1 MKGSMNDIWETRIRK
16 EKVQKR
22 KEKIKSHAYA
32 LIVLILA
39 AAIIILGTV
48 LLFYIQ
54 EVEVS
59 GNEYCDSQEIVECV
73 QNDKLS
79 KNSLYVLAK
88 YSLGQGKKPKCLDTL
103 KVSMKNPWTLKI
115 TVKEKTRVGCVKS
128 GKKYS
133 YFDQT
138 KLVVN
143 ETEVKDSKIPVVSG
157 LKIKK
162 NKLYSQIKTTNQ
174 TKFSEIVEACGESQR
189 YGIYPEKIYVKDQQI
204 YMDFGNVRACLGN
217 QVSAEQIA
225 QIRPILKKLGDK
237 TGILHLESYSE
248 NNTTIT
254 FEMEDIS
261 QEN

>member
-1 MKGSMNDIWETRIRK
+1 M
-16 EKVQKR
+16 
-22 KEKIKSHAYA
+22 
-32 LIVLILA
+32 
-39 AAIIILGTV
+39 
-48 LLFYIQ
+48 LFR
-54 EVEVS
+54 S
-59 GNEYCDSQEIVECV
+59 
-73 QNDKLS
+73 
-79 KNSLYVLAK
+79 
-88 YSLGQGKKPKCLDTL
+88 
-103 KVSMKNPWTLKI
+103 
-115 TVKEKTRVGCVKS
+115 
-128 GKKYS
+128 
-133 YFDQT
+133 
-138 KLVVN
+138 
-143 ETEVKDSKIPVVSG
+143 
-157 LKIKK
+157 KIKK

>member
-1 MKGSMNDIWETRIRK
+1 M
-16 EKVQKR
+16 
-22 KEKIKSHAYA
+22 
-32 LIVLILA
+32 IVLILA

-88 YSLGQGKKPKCLDTL
+88 YSLGQGKKPECLDTL

-138 KLVVN
+138 ELVVN

-225 QIRPILKKLGDK
+225 QIRPILKSWEIKREFCIWSRILRI
-237 TGILHLESYSE
+237 TLRLHLKWKIFHKKIKKIREILLIFY
-248 NNTTIT
+248 TKVYI
-254 FEMEDIS
+254 IYYI
-261 QEN
+261 

>member
-1 MKGSMNDIWETRIRK
+1 MGNQN
-16 EKVQKR
+16 QKR
-22 KEKIKSHAYA
+22 EGTKKKRKDKKKKHHAYA

-88 YSLGQGKKPKCLDTL
+88 YSLGQGKKPECLDTL

-138 KLVVN
+138 ELVVN
-143 ETEVKDSKIPVVSG
+143 ETEM
-157 LKIKK
+157 
-162 NKLYSQIKTTNQ
+162 T
-174 TKFSEIVEACGESQR
+174 AR
-189 YGIYPEKIYVKDQQI
+189 YRLSVD
-204 YMDFGNVRACLGN
+204 
-217 QVSAEQIA
+217 
-225 QIRPILKKLGDK
+225 
-237 TGILHLESYSE
+237 
-248 NNTTIT
+248 
-254 FEMEDIS
+254 
-261 QEN
+261 

>member
-1 MKGSMNDIWETRIRK
+1 MGNQN
-16 EKVQKR
+16 QKR
-22 KEKIKSHAYA
+22 EGTKKKRKDKKKKHHAYA

-162 NKLYSQIKTTNQ
+162 NKSCRFNRIE
-174 TKFSEIVEACGESQR
+174 FS
-189 YGIYPEKIYVKDQQI
+189 K
-204 YMDFGNVRACLGN
+204 
-217 QVSAEQIA
+217 
-225 QIRPILKKLGDK
+225 
-237 TGILHLESYSE
+237 
-248 NNTTIT
+248 
-254 FEMEDIS
+254 
-261 QEN
+261 

>member
-1 MKGSMNDIWETRIRK
+1 MIASGAMAHMMIQVILNIAVVTNTIPNTGITLPFISYGGTSVMFLLFEMGLVLNVSSLKK
-16 EKVQKR
+16 H
-22 KEKIKSHAYA
+22 HAYA

-143 ETEVKDSKIPVVSG
+143 ETGCQWI
-157 LKIKK
+157 K
-162 NKLYSQIKTTNQ
+162 NK
-174 TKFSEIVEACGESQR
+174 
-189 YGIYPEKIYVKDQQI
+189 EK
-204 YMDFGNVRACLGN
+204 
-217 QVSAEQIA
+217 
-225 QIRPILKKLGDK
+225 
-237 TGILHLESYSE
+237 
-248 NNTTIT
+248 
-254 FEMEDIS
+254 
-261 QEN
+261 

>member
-1 MKGSMNDIWETRIRK
+1 MGNQN
-16 EKVQKR
+16 QKR
-22 KEKIKSHAYA
+22 EGTKKKRKDKKHHAYA

-39 AAIIILGTV
+39 AAIIILGAV

-54 EVEVS
+54 EVVVS
-59 GNEYCDSQEIVECV
+59 GNEYCDSQEIVDCV
-73 QNDKLS
+73 QNDKMS

-88 YSLGQGKKPKCLDTL
+88 YSLGRGKKPECLDTL
-103 KVSMKNPWTLKI
+103 EVSMKNPWTLKI
-115 TVKEKTRVGCVKS
+115 TVKEKNMVGCVKS

-133 YFDQT
+133 YFDQNG
-138 KLVVN
+138 LVVN
-143 ETEVKDSKIPVVSG
+143 VTEVKDSKIPIVSG
-157 LKIKK
+157 VKIKK

-174 TKFSEIVEACGESQR
+174 TKFSEVVEACGESQR
-189 YGIYPEKIYVKDQQI
+189 YGIHPEKIYVKDQQI

-225 QIRPILKKLGDK
+225 QISPILKKLGDK